1 MCPVVDTAA
10 SQRVVVYPVVN
21 TVLDRVGAI
30 EGPCR
35 LLNDTVPCV
44 LVVGKMAAASED
56 VARGTG
62 LCGMRVRWVLGWCG
76 GK

>member
-30 EGPCR
+30 EGPRR
-35 LLNDTVPCV
+35 LLNDTVTP
-44 LVVGKMAAASED
+44 
-56 VARGTG
+56 
-62 LCGMRVRWVLGWCG
+62 
-76 GK
+76 

>member
-44 LVVGKMAAASED
+44 VGKMAAASED

-62 LCGMRVRWVLGWCG
+62 LCGMRGRWVLGWCG